1 MCAEVEYL
9 TLSTFV
15 RYLVADVCA
24 PSYQTVCN
32 PVALPVELENMRPP
46 CEDAQRLKGEGV
58 KTPRPNSLLLQETP
72 SRTVASGRTPRNDLV
87 SCSQSA
93 KTERK

>member
-1 MCAEVEYL
+1 MFICVACA
-9 TLSTFV
+9 TG
-15 RYLVADVCA
+15 
-24 PSYQTVCN
+24 VCN
-32 PVALPVELENMRPP
+32 PVSVELENMRSP
-46 CEDAQRLKGEGV
+46 CEDAQCLKGEGV

-72 SRTVASGRTPRNDLV
+72 SRTVASGRTPRNELV